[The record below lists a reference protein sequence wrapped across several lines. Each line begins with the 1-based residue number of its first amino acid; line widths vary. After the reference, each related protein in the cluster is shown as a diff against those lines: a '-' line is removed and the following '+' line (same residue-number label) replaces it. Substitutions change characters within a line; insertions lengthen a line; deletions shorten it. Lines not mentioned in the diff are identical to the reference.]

1 MSENPSLLLS
11 TAYFP
16 PIQYVTKLLSSVIV
30 EKFENYSKQS
40 FRNRCVIYGANG
52 PQTLVVPVKKTHGN
66 KTLIKDILI
75 DYDTNWQTNHF
86 RSIQSAYKSAPFYE
100 YYIDDYLIFFEK
112 KFKFLLDLNTQITKI
127 ICDHLSIDSVIHF
140 SKTFIHEFNPECDF
154 RNTIH
159 PKKRMFKPDKNF
171 QPFKYIQVFEE
182 KYGFVENL
190 SVIDLIF
197 NEGIESRTILNKS
210 TCL

>member
-1 MSENPSLLLS
+1 MSENIFPLLS

-16 PIQYVTKLLSSVIV
+16 SIQYITKLLFPVVI

-52 PQTLVVPVKKTHGN
+52 PQTLVIPVKKINGN

-86 RSIQSAYKSAPFYE
+86 RSIKSAYKSAPFYE
-100 YYIDDYLIFFEK
+100 YYIDDYLIYFEK
-112 KFKFLLDLNTQITKI
+112 KFKFLFDLNNKI
-127 ICDHLSIDSVIHF
+127 IETICEHLNIELSVNYT
-140 SKTFIHEFNPECDF
+140 SSFIKEYNPDFDF

-159 PKKRMFKPDKNF
+159 PKTRMAKPDHKF
-171 QPFKYIQVFEE
+171 HPAKYNQVFVE
-182 KYGFVENL
+182 KFGFVENI

-197 NEGIESRTILNKS
+197 NEGTESKTILNKS
-210 TCL
+210 ACL